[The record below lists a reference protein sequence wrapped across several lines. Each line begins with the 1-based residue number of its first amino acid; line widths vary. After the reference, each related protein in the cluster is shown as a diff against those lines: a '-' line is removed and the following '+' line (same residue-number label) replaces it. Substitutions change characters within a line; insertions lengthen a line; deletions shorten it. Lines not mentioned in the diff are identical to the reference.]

1 MSRPTPT
8 PNPPQPPAPLASGKA
23 ATISAQLLAAA
34 RADDATVLQ
43 ELGTRLAGLSQAEA
57 EARLKQVGP
66 NEIAREKRQSAL
78 MRLLE

>member
-8 PNPPQPPAPLASGKA
+8 PNPPLPPGHLASGKA
-23 ATISAQLLAAA
+23 AIISAQLLAVA

-43 ELGTRLAGLSQAEA
+43 ELGTRLEGLSQAEA

-66 NEIAREKRQSAL
+66 TKSPAKSANL
-78 MRLLE
+78 P